1 MSEDDWDRQV
11 DFNLKSAFLG
21 CKYAIPHL
29 KARCGVATVNMASIA
44 ALRMNAARPHI
55 AYSASKYGVIALSR
69 SVAVQHAAKG
79 IRCNTVIPGLIN
91 TPLVAIRLA
100 KQLDASSLDDL
111 IAKRNAQ
118 VPMGRMGTAWDVAY
132 AALFLASDAAGH
144 VTGTEILVDGGIAA
158 AMG

>member
-1 MSEDDWDRQV
+1 M
-11 DFNLKSAFLG
+11 
-21 CKYAIPHL
+21 
-29 KARCGVATVNMASIA
+29 
-44 ALRMNAARPHI
+44 
-55 AYSASKYGVIALSR
+55 
-69 SVAVQHAAKG
+69 QHAAKG